1 MVRVAGEGDGDGV
14 LRQGV
19 RHLLAPLHG
28 ADAAPGEIVLPAD
41 IEQVLGA
48 VQPVH
53 VEVEQGDGPLIFVD
67 DGEGGAG
74 DPAPAPQAPGEP
86 AGEGGLPHAQAA
98 PVGHHGA
105 GGEGGGQL
113 FAQGLGLRLA
123 VGDVFHEAVLLSCVV
138 SKFDSVYHI
147 LNSL

>member
-1 MVRVAGEGDGDGV
+1 MAGEGHIDRA

-28 ADAAPGEIVLPAD
+28 ADGAAGEIVLPAD
-41 IEQVLGA
+41 VEQVLRP

-53 VEVEQGDGPLIFVD
+53 IEVEQRGRALIFVD

-74 DPAPAPQAPGEP
+74 DPAPASQATGK
-86 AGEGGLPHAQAA
+86 ATGKGGLAHAQTA

-105 GGEGGGQL
+105 GRESGGQP
-113 FAQGLGLRLA
+113 FTKGLRLRLA
-123 VGDVFHEAVLLSCVV
+123 VGNILHEAALLSSDI
-138 SKFDSVYHI
+138 SKSDSVYHI